1 MSARRA
7 KPAAPAAARAT
18 ASTAAPLPAAHPA
31 VIAVAVV
38 AALCALVTVTFRI
51 FDTDIWQHFTVG
63 RAIWQTRSIPTL
75 QLWTWPTYGDVDVNA
90 SWGFRTLLWPFWS
103 LGGESGL
110 FAWRWIT
117 TLAAFAI
124 SWMTARRLGA
134 RGLAPFVA
142 LVLCAL
148 VYRQRSQVRPET
160 LVAVVMALWIWILET
175 RRQGGPDRT
184 WLLVPLA
191 WLWVNVHISYHLGF
205 LLLGMHVIDAHVAA
219 RRGTPGAR
227 GPGRLWLVGVA
238 AFALAFVNP
247 WGWRTLWRPFEYP
260 LFWRNDPWF
269 LTIAELQPLRWEV
282 NWRNGFP
289 LLLAGWVAL
298 QIWRARRRVEGR
310 RRGFDLVEAMVC
322 LVFTTITLNGVRFV
336 VFLVIAAAPFVA
348 RAFDEWVRARRWP
361 AWTAPPWR
369 RAAVTSA
376 ACVLLCLPEWF
387 TTGIPPGFGIE
398 WKLLP
403 VRACDFMAEHGVRG
417 RSFNTFSLGGYVLW
431 RFWPDRERLP
441 FVDIHPEEALPEK
454 RRDYVYASYDHD
466 VWREVQRKYRIDYVL
481 ISRITFAEDRLPDF
495 LDADST
501 WSLVF
506 LDDAA
511 ALFVKKGGPLD
522 PIARRFGYTL
532 MPAGNARLN
541 ALGEAC
547 RRDPALRARFAA
559 ELEREVRESR
569 WNASALGLLAN
580 LAILDGRLPAA
591 RDYLRRAVA
600 ADPED
605 AGLRERLRQIEARIG
620 R

>member
-1 MSARRA
+1 MSARRGPPA
-7 KPAAPAAARAT
+7 RRHAAPAT
-18 ASTAAPLPAAHPA
+18 ASPGPLPATHPA
-31 VIAVAVV
+31 AIAVAGV
-38 AALCALVTVTFRI
+38 AALCVLVTVTYRL
-51 FDTDIWQHFTVG
+51 FDSDVWQHLTVG

-75 QLWTWPTYGDVDVNA
+75 QLWTWPTYGVLDVNA
-90 SWGFRTLLWPFWS
+90 SWGFRALLWPFWS
-103 LGGESGL
+103 VGGEDGL
-110 FAWRWIT
+110 FAWRWLT

-124 SWMTARRLGA
+124 SWRTARRLGA
-134 RGLAPFVA
+134 RGVAPFVA
-142 LVLCAL
+142 LVVCAL
-148 VYRQRSQVRPET
+148 VYRQRTQVRPET

-205 LLLGMHVIDAHVAA
+205 LLLGMHVIAAHVRA
-219 RRGTPGAR
+219 RRGTSGAR

-282 NWRNGFP
+282 NWRNGLPF
-289 LLLAGWVAL
+289 LLAGWVAL

-336 VFLVIAAAPFVA
+336 VFLAIAAAPYVA
-348 RAFDEWVRARRWP
+348 RDFAEWVRARRWP

-387 TTGIPPGFGIE
+387 TSGIPPGFGIE

-403 VRACDFMAEHGVRG
+403 VRACDFIASHGVRG

-431 RFWPDRERLP
+431 RFWPERERLP

-454 RRDYVYASYDHD
+454 RRDYVYSSYDLD

-481 ISRITFAEDRLPDF
+481 ISRITFAADRLPDF
-495 LDADST
+495 LDADTT

-511 ALFVKKGGPLD
+511 ALFVKKSGPLD
-522 PIARRFGYTL
+522 PIARRFGYAL
-532 MPAGNARLN
+532 MPAGNAKLN

-559 ELEREVRESR
+559 ELEREVRESP

-580 LAILDGRLPAA
+580 LAILDARLPAA
-591 RDYLRRAVA
+591 REHLRQAVA

-605 AGLRERLRQIEARIG
+605 EGLRERLRQIEARIG